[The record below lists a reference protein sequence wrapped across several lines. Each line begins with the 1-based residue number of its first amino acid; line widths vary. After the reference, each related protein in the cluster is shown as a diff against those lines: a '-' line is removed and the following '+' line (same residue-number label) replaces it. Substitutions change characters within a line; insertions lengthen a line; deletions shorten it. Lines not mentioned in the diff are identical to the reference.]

1 MKRTLT
7 LLASLCLL
15 FVSCHKNPQAP
26 AEPEKEPVY
35 EEIDANSCRIDGTL
49 YRITGNLGLDA
60 AGDPADLSA
69 TETVTF
75 SAFPSTYAQ
84 FALLR
89 ERLLGKRMGG
99 AVALELMAFEMFR
112 RDRTVGE
119 PCLDLINYSSSL
131 VSLKNILSQRFTQR
145 RDTPSD
151 DPYVQP
157 YFVAAMLEGASI
169 ENKYQ
174 PSHPYSI
181 TVSWQERTPR
191 EELSGVTMYGDI
203 YNVILN
209 NVPGYARSSNPNR
222 KIALHVD
229 KEATPFVQV
238 YSATAITTQV
248 YSVRGWEDTLQ

>member
-7 LLASLCLL
+7 ILASLSLL

-75 SAFPSTYAQ
+75 TAFPATVAQ

-89 ERLLGKRMGG
+89 ERLLGERLGG
-99 AVALELMAFEMFR
+99 TVALELMAFEMFR

-119 PCLDLINYSSSL
+119 PCLDLINYSTSL
-131 VSLKNILSQRFTQR
+131 VSLKNILSQRFTKR

-169 ENKYQ
+169 ENNYQ
-174 PSHPYSI
+174 PAEPYSI
-181 TVSWQERTPR
+181 TVSWQDWAPR
-191 EELSGVTMYGDI
+191 EKLSGVMMFGDI
-203 YNVILN
+203 YNVLID
-209 NVPGYARSSNPNR
+209 VPGYARSSNSKR
-222 KIALHVD
+222 KIALLVD
-229 KEATPFVQV
+229 KEETPFVRV
-238 YSATAITTQV
+238 YSTTAITTQV
-248 YSVRGWEDTLQ
+248 APVRGWEDTLK